1 MKRQMFS
8 AVVTLME
15 TDEDTAE
22 EVIRTKRVLKKGN
35 SFGVS
40 LLFAAETERKKNKY
54 IITYLLAYVYIYCVS
69 TLNETF

>member
-40 LLFAAETERKKNKY
+40 LLFAAETERKKKQIHNHLFISLCIY
-54 IITYLLAYVYIYCVS
+54 ILCID
-69 TLNETF
+69 FK